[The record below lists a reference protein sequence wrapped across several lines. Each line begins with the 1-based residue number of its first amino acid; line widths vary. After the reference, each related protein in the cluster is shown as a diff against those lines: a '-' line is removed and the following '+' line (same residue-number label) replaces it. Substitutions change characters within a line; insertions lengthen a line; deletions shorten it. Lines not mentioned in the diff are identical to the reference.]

1 MEFTISS
8 EEKIKSLNAVI
19 TQNEINLYQA
29 LITAGYDPDSFDE
42 DSYVVPEEAY
52 PMSVFHTIETLLEKI
67 ATLKAML
74 ADI

>member
-8 EEKIKSLNAVI
+8 EEKTKSLNAVI

-29 LITAGYDPDSFDE
+29 LITAGYNPETFDE
-42 DSYVVPEEAY
+42 TTYVVPEEAY
-52 PMSVFHTIETLLEKI
+52 PMSIFHTIEALLEKI

>member
-8 EEKIKSLNAVI
+8 EEKIKSITAVI

-29 LITAGYDPDSFDE
+29 LITAGYDPESFDE

-74 ADI
+74 AAI

>member
-8 EEKIKSLNAVI
+8 EEKTKSLNAVI

-29 LITAGYDPDSFDE
+29 LITAGYNPETFDE
-42 DSYVVPEEAY
+42 TTYVVPEEAY
-52 PMSVFHTIETLLEKI
+52 PMSIFHTIETLLEKI

>member
-8 EEKIKSLNAVI
+8 EEKIKSLTAVI

-29 LITAGYDPDSFDE
+29 LITAGYNPETFDE
-42 DSYVVPEEAY
+42 ATYVVPEEAY
-52 PMSVFHTIETLLEKI
+52 PMSIFHTIETLLEKI

>member
-8 EEKIKSLNAVI
+8 EEKTKSLNAVI
-19 TQNEINLYQA
+19 TQNEISLYQA
-29 LITAGYDPDSFDE
+29 LIAAGYNPETFDE
-42 DSYVVPEEAY
+42 TTYVVPEEAY
-52 PMSVFHTIETLLEKI
+52 PMSIFHTIETLLEKI

>member
-8 EEKIKSLNAVI
+8 EEKIKSITAVI

-29 LITAGYDPDSFDE
+29 IIAAGYNPETFDE
-42 DSYVVPEEAY
+42 TTYVVPEEAY